1 GMGLR
6 IKFTLFVI
14 FIVLA
19 VVIMV
24 ALPLGRFMLE
34 TQRKNLVTGLKQQSE
49 VLLESLTSGAR
60 SYLPSSNTLELGLLP
75 AQREAMA
82 DAVFVTIAGKSS
94 ENKSGYDY
102 VWSSDDRNIYTKIDS
117 QELIPGKYKISDSIS
132 ALSEELE
139 KNINEEASSRVSVL
153 AQEVEKLGQEAR
165 ALIGRSGNEAALQ
178 ELQNRIR
185 ELDQQIQKILKEIG
199 SGIRVYPLLDAESSS
214 IEDAVYTF
222 YKPVIY
228 RQSGE
233 NIYYRGLV
241 RLGVS
246 TGGILA
252 EIKNSN
258 DFLIR
263 QTLIIAAAAILF
275 GMIGALILSAIII
288 RPIRALVRG
297 LETIRDTE
305 DKEKLSEHV
314 INVKSRDEL
323 YILAETINEMTQ
335 GLVKA
340 AAASK
345 DLTVGKEV
353 QKMFIPLEVDKFG
366 KKLSTGKE
374 TTDRFEFFGYYEGA
388 KGVSGD
394 YFDYL
399 KLDEDNYALIKC
411 DVAGKG
417 IPASLIMVEVATI
430 FLNYFRHW
438 KPGSGVNLPELI
450 ININDLLEERGFQ
463 GRFAALIVALVNI
476 KTGEC
481 YLCNAG
487 DNIVHLFSSSENRM
501 KQLTLP
507 ESPASGVFASDM
519 IPDTFKQVKMK
530 LENGDALILFTDG
543 VEEAKRVF
551 RNSNFEPVICEE
563 PGMKEG
569 DLHGNH
575 YVSAGDEEFGLSR
588 IYDIVNAVFS
598 RGTYTLE
605 KYHNPVS
612 GEILS
617 FDFSSCS
624 GTIEEAVMAMVSVE
638 RIFRIYPDPSA
649 AAENRIEVDNKVD
662 EFLKEHFDQY
672 RRYFS
677 NAIEYKEGQ
686 GYAVFTNLKQDDQYD
701 DLTILAFRRK

>member
-1 GMGLR
+1 MGLR